1 MATVNRLYTIL
12 DEIIK
17 KLKKINTK
25 LDYAIRI
32 ASENVSITNSYTVG
46 VSGITVNSCTT
57 NMSGNDLFVYASLSL
72 NTTAQ
77 NNIGTGSLTP
87 KLILTITCSDLY
99 KDTVNSDNDVNFV
112 KISGADTTVVFPSGE
127 GASPVA
133 SFHAVPSI
141 SGSNL
146 VIKIYVK
153 NVKAKGSAW
162 FLRVKLPVLR
172 MQPYTN

>member
-12 DEIIK
+12 DGIIK

-32 ASENVSITNSYTVG
+32 ASENVSITHSYTVG
-46 VSGITVNSCTT
+46 VSGITVNSCNV

-72 NTTAQ
+72 NSTAQ
-77 NNIGTGSLTP
+77 NSIGTGSLTS
-87 KLILTITCSDLY
+87 KLILTVTCSDIY

-133 SFHAVPSI
+133 SFHAIPSI

-146 VIKIYVK
+146 VVKIYVK

-162 FLRVKLPVLR
+162 HIRAKLPVLR
-172 MQPYTN
+172 VEPYVD